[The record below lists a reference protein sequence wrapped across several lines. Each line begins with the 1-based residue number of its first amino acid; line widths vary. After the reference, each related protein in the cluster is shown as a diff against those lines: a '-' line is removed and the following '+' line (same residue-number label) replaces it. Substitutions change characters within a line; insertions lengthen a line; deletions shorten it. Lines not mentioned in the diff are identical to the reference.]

1 MHTIDVFEIDKA
13 RHLGGDNGVLQYSQA
28 RMNVC
33 RLYRLLERRALPG
46 EETRSQSLDIQQ
58 TASIALGHVN
68 AGAVPQEMLDDK
80 ICITINQRTGYKSFK
95 TWREII
101 RVLQAC
107 ANPLH
112 GNDAQESQ
120 TQGGYTYGNR

>member
-46 EETRSQSLDIQQ
+46 DETRSQSLDIQQ
-58 TASIALGHVN
+58 TASIALQHVQ
-68 AGAVPQEMLDDK
+68 AGAVPAEVLDDR
-80 ICITINQRTGYKSFK
+80 ICIAINPRTGWKSFK

-101 RVLQAC
+101 RVLQSV
-107 ANPLH
+107 ANP
-112 GNDAQESQ
+112 ATVQ
-120 TQGGYTYGNR
+120 TAGEDKARRYSYGNR